1 MRGACVAKR
10 DEASARRE
18 AQWVA
23 GAAQTPHLHGTMHC
37 HCVTALTSLLLL
49 SQEWVNA
56 TLAEKF
62 YFGATPMAQQAGFF
76 KVMGQTNYD
85 EYDW

>member
-1 MRGACVAKR
+1 
-10 DEASARRE
+10 
-18 AQWVA
+18 
-23 GAAQTPHLHGTMHC
+23 MHC